1 MGPTAGV
8 LGVTSIGFRCIYLCK
23 PGPNIVP
30 EPKPHDPKCWM
41 EEANRWV
48 RGVTKPTLTVTQP
61 TPRRGEWPPAASP
74 DDTRHTMCCWL
85 VSAGQH
91 RSVAAPGRLSSQL
104 GDRAPVAAPFRSTPT
119 DGLDVGTPGRCNRWV
134 GRWVARTG
142 SAGQSW
148 AKHAC
153 ARA

>member
-1 MGPTAGV
+1 MVLFGKPAGSYGPKGCN
-8 LGVTSIGFRCIYLCK
+8 GSDRGGSRSGRSRCIYLCK

-91 RSVAAPGRLSSQL
+91 RSVAAPRRLCQWSASGGPVPPHPHGRAGRGHPWTMQSVF
-104 GDRAPVAAPFRSTPT
+104 GVV
-119 DGLDVGTPGRCNRWV
+119 DGAYR
-134 GRWVARTG
+134 
-142 SAGQSW
+142 
-148 AKHAC
+148 
-153 ARA
+153 